1 MAEETENIVPPK
13 TRECPKCDVV
23 LAVTEEKCPGCGIDI
38 AEFEDAML
46 TVDEATK
53 ALEKKRKKAVPV
65 STLEIKPSKFGK
77 LASLGRMM
85 KGAK

>member
-1 MAEETENIVPPK
+1 MAEETKNITQPK

-23 LAVTEEKCPGCGIDI
+23 LAIMEKKCPGCGIDI
-38 AEFEDAML
+38 AEFEDAMI
-46 TVDEATK
+46 TVDEAVK
-53 ALEKKRKKAVPV
+53 ALDKKRKKTDSVPTV
-65 STLEIKPSKFGK
+65 EIKPSKLGK